1 MLWILITLMNAY
13 TDWDTKTNNA
23 VWITVTGIVVIVI
36 NFLGTRAFGECEFWF
51 ASIKVITIIG
61 LIILGLV
68 IDLGGAPTHDRL
80 GFRYWVRFTWCPG
93 IPARKITEF
102 ASCSMTPALSFNTRV
117 SLVLWAVSPVSG
129 LS

>member
-1 MLWILITLMNAY
+1 LSAAAVLINCAFPFRPPPDAVNTDNAY
-13 TDWDTKTNNA
+13 ERLHRLGHKINNA

-80 GFRYWVRFTWCPG
+80 GFRYWVRFTPS
-93 IPARKITEF
+93 PAYQLGE
-102 ASCSMTPALSFNTRV
+102 
-117 SLVLWAVSPVSG
+117 
-129 LS
+129 